1 MSIRARLLA
10 FVVSVCTLLS
20 VSLPAQA
27 RLEAD
32 PIYHQT
38 LLDVISTLQSGHYNQ
53 IALDDALSSSLLDRY
68 LERLDPTRSFFY
80 AADIREFEAYRTTL
94 DDQIRAG
101 DLSAAYAIY
110 NRFEER
116 NLERLDYVINRL
128 EDDNVVYDF
137 TVDESIDLERENAPW
152 LETEAEMEDHWRKRV
167 KNALLSLK
175 LADKSL
181 EDAREVL
188 LKRYRSQKQRAEQA
202 KSEDVFQTYVNALTA
217 EFDPHTQYFSP
228 VNAESFQ
235 INMSLS
241 LEGIGAV
248 LQSQDEMTKI
258 VSLVP
263 AGPAEKSGQLKP
275 ADLIV
280 GVAQGEDGEFEDIVG
295 WRLDDVVQLI
305 RGPKDTVVRLQ
316 IIPADAPDQTVRKTV
331 RLVRSKVKLE
341 EQAAKSR
348 VLELERNG
356 RSHKVGVI
364 TIPAF
369 YIDFAALQK
378 GDPNYKSTTR
388 DVRKLIDELKQEQIE
403 GLIIDLR
410 DNGGGSLREA
420 NELVGLFISRGPT
433 VQIRDPDGRVDI
445 LGDFDPD
452 VAWNGPLT
460 VLVNRLSASAS
471 EIFAGAI
478 QDYERGLVVG
488 NRTFGKG
495 TVQVVQ
501 PIDHG
506 QLKMTH
512 SKFYRISG
520 DSTQHKGVVPDIE
533 LPSLYDENEIG
544 ESALDAALPWDQ
556 VRPVRYGRFP
566 SLDSLIPE
574 LIARHEQRTR
584 NDPDFRF
591 MEAQISHLRERKRSS
606 RVPLNEAQL
615 KRERDEAESWL
626 LEQENARRRAKGL
639 EPVESLAQLDD
650 SLPRDAQGR
659 AIDPDA
665 EAILHESGAILLDM
679 ISLAGRQA
687 TAQSRLTH

>member
-1 MSIRARLLA
+1 
-10 FVVSVCTLLS
+10 
-20 VSLPAQA
+20 
-27 RLEAD
+27 
-32 PIYHQT
+32 
-38 LLDVISTLQSGHYNQ
+38 
-53 IALDDALSSSLLDRY
+53 
-68 LERLDPTRSFFY
+68 
-80 AADIREFEAYRTTL
+80 
-94 DDQIRAG
+94 
-101 DLSAAYAIY
+101 
-110 NRFEER
+110 
-116 NLERLDYVINRL
+116 
-128 EDDNVVYDF
+128 
-137 TVDESIDLERENAPW
+137 
-152 LETEAEMEDHWRKRV
+152 
-167 KNALLSLK
+167 
-175 LADKSL
+175 
-181 EDAREVL
+181 
-188 LKRYRSQKQRAEQA
+188 
-202 KSEDVFQTYVNALTA
+202 
-217 EFDPHTQYFSP
+217 
-228 VNAESFQ
+228 
-235 INMSLS
+235 
-241 LEGIGAV
+241 
-248 LQSQDEMTKI
+248 
-258 VSLVP
+258 
-263 AGPAEKSGQLKP
+263 
-275 ADLIV
+275 
-280 GVAQGEDGEFEDIVG
+280 
-295 WRLDDVVQLI
+295 
-305 RGPKDTVVRLQ
+305 
-316 IIPADAPDQTVRKTV
+316 
-331 RLVRSKVKLE
+331 
-341 EQAAKSR
+341 
-348 VLELERNG
+348 
-356 RSHKVGVI
+356 
-364 TIPAF
+364 
-369 YIDFAALQK
+369 
-378 GDPNYKSTTR
+378 
-388 DVRKLIDELKQEQIE
+388 
-403 GLIIDLR
+403 
-410 DNGGGSLREA
+410 
-420 NELVGLFISRGPT
+420 